1 MAETST
7 PRFSELS
14 RSYGTNWTRANVS
27 TLFDWINIAAF
38 NIRCLELCIDRYR
51 KVLRYQM
58 ILSMVLSTSSGT
70 LSVSQFGLSESQT
83 VDFWIRIIFTVFSFM
98 IALGSGALK
107 VYQIQ
112 ERLEAAIRL
121 KNEWTV
127 FSTNIASEL
136 QLPIELRHDAL
147 YTIDKYK
154 NKYLDLLKTE
164 MDVTDSI
171 KKQVAA
177 ELPLPA
183 GMSFDILSLSR
194 ILMDICISEMNDF
207 KSSNVRNR
215 DRFTRTVGG
224 GRLRSA
230 LVAPPTPEL
239 PQPLPAIPESV
250 ESINDSVPE
259 SVMLEISSPIPNPPP
274 LSPQQ
279 PALPA

>member
-1 MAETST
+1 MAENPT

-14 RSYGTNWTRANVS
+14 RSYGSNWTRANVN

-38 NIRCLELCIDRYR
+38 NIRCLELCIDMHRR
-51 KVLRYQM
+51 VLRYQM

-70 LSVSQFGLSESQT
+70 LGVSQFGFSGSET
-83 VDFWIRIIFTVFSFM
+83 VDFWIRVVFTAFSFM
-98 IALGSGALK
+98 IAIGSGALK

-112 ERLEAAIRL
+112 ERLESAIRL
-121 KNEWTV
+121 KNDWTV
-127 FSTNIASEL
+127 FSTSIASEL

-164 MDVTDSI
+164 LDVTDAI
-171 KKQVAA
+171 KKQVAR

-215 DRFTRTVGG
+215 DRFSRTVGAT
-224 GRLRSA
+224 RTARPA
-230 LVAPPTPEL
+230 LPALPES
-239 PQPLPAIPESV
+239 PLPSINEEIPESV
-250 ESINDSVPE
+250 TLDIRPAPAPPV
-259 SVMLEISSPIPNPPP
+259 PNPPP
-274 LSPQQ
+274 PSPEQQPQQ
-279 PALPA
+279 PPT

>member
-1 MAETST
+1 MAENIT

-14 RSYGTNWTRANVS
+14 RSYGTNWTRSNVG

-51 KVLRYQM
+51 RVLRYQM

-70 LSVSQFGLSESQT
+70 LSVSQFGFSGSQT
-83 VDFWIRIIFTVFSFM
+83 VDFWIRIVFTIFSFM

-121 KNEWTV
+121 KNDWTV

-136 QLPIELRHDAL
+136 QRPIELRHDAL

-164 MDVTDSI
+164 MDVTDAI
-171 KKQVAA
+171 KKQVAT

-183 GMSFDILSLSR
+183 GMTADVLSLSR

-215 DRFTRTVGG
+215 DRFSRTIG
-224 GRLRSA
+224 GRQRA
-230 LVAPPTPEL
+230 
-239 PQPLPAIPESV
+239 LPAPAPQLRLPASPMLPPQRT
-250 ESINDSVPE
+250 INEAVPE
-259 SVMLEISSPIPNPPP
+259 SVTLDVAPPPPNPPP
-274 LSPQQ
+274 PSPQQ
-279 PALPA
+279 LQLPA

>member
-1 MAETST
+1 MAENPT

-14 RSYGTNWTRANVS
+14 RSYGTNWTRSNVN

-51 KVLRYQM
+51 RVLRYQM
-58 ILSMVLSTSSGT
+58 ILNMVLSTSSGT
-70 LSVSQFGLSESQT
+70 LSVSQFGFSGSQT
-83 VDFWIRIIFTVFSFM
+83 VDFWIRIVFTVFSFL

-121 KNEWTV
+121 KNDWTV

-164 MDVTDSI
+164 MDVTDGI
-171 KKQVAA
+171 KKQVAR

-215 DRFTRTVGG
+215 DRFSRTIG
-224 GRLRSA
+224 
-230 LVAPPTPEL
+230 APTVRRA
-239 PQPLPAIPESV
+239 LPALPESPP
-250 ESINDSVPE
+250 SINEVVPE
-259 SVMLEISSPIPNPPP
+259 SVILDIVP
-274 LSPQQ
+274 LR
-279 PALPA
+279 A